1 MIDSMTE
8 AEDRLAGLY
17 LAIISRY
24 KDYIE
29 EKEELS
35 VAELPTLVTPRA
47 DDIVSKAE
55 EIKAG
60 LSPYFYDRDFFA
72 AARHAFEFVN
82 ASIDEVT
89 LPVQFWLTPEETI
102 RFRAGDRMD
111 KSILL
116 CSLLIALENH
126 STKVFMLIRNNDRKT
141 CVYFEFAGKVTVMDF
156 KDGIGEYRNRNE
168 MLEKFAITEDDTA
181 YEFNN
186 RSYAD
191 IY

>member
-1 MIDSMTE
+1 MTE

-24 KDYIE
+24 KEYIE

-47 DDIVSKAE
+47 ADIVSKAE

-60 LSPYFYDRDFFA
+60 LAPYFYDRDFIA
-72 AARHAFEFVN
+72 AARQAFDFVN

-89 LPVQFWLTPEETI
+89 LPVQFWLTPEETL
-102 RFRAGDRMD
+102 RFKAGDGMD

-116 CSLLIALENH
+116 CSLLVALGNH
-126 STKVFMLIRNNDRKT
+126 SAKVFMLIRNNDRKT
-141 CVYFEFAGKVTVMDF
+141 CAYFEFAGKVTLMDF
-156 KDGIGEYRNRNE
+156 KDGISEYRNRDE
-168 MLEKFAITEDDTA
+168 MLGKFAMAEDDTA

>member
-1 MIDSMTE
+1 MTE
-8 AEDRLAGLY
+8 AEDRLSGLY

-47 DDIVSKAE
+47 EDIVSKAD

-60 LSPYFYDRDFFA
+60 LSPYFYDRDFIA
-72 AARHAFEFVN
+72 AARLAFDFVKDY
-82 ASIDEVT
+82 IDEVT
-89 LPVQFWLTPEETI
+89 LPVQFWLAPEETM
-102 RFRAGDRMD
+102 RFKAGDRMD

-126 STKVFMLIRNNDRKT
+126 SAKVFMLIRDNERKT
-141 CVYFEFAGKVTVMDF
+141 CVYFDFFGMVTVMDF
-156 KDGIGEYRNRNE
+156 KDGISEYRSRDE
-168 MLEKFAITEDDTA
+168 MLEKFAITADDTA